1 MFSDGGSEISGPFNF
16 RRAFPPPSNIH
27 YSITLRI
34 PGVTMVTQLESGR
47 RSSSGLQQS
56 GNEQNLSPLTPNR
69 NVIRVRPPYR
79 QRGIPVQFKLHCRL
93 CSWAL
98 LFCVAAAIGV
108 TAQTYTVIATLTGGN
123 AYPTGNLIQ
132 GVNGNLYG
140 TSYGNAASN
149 EYGTV
154 FEVSTSGT
162 VSTLYTFCSKASC
175 ADGSFPAAGLILAND
190 QNFYGTTTSGGAY
203 GEGTVFKLTPSGT
216 LTTLYSFCQDQTPCA
231 DGANP
236 YGGLV
241 QGTSGLLYG
250 TTALGGE
257 HALGSVFSIGTNG
270 EMFTTLYSFCDG
282 RCSIFGLND
291 GSAPESALVQ
301 DSNGNFY
308 GTTSFGTIF
317 EITPQGTLTTLYEF
331 CSLPSCEDGNAP
343 WGNPALSSDG
353 ILYGAATKGGVVGGG
368 VVWSLQISTNIFIDF
383 NDFGGSGG
391 AEPNGV
397 VVGSNGNVYGTSLG
411 AIGRSGVVY
420 PATIYEISPTAFT
433 VLYTFCQTNGC
444 PDGGPPLGELV
455 EATNGVFYGAS
466 TGTVFSLSDGL
477 APFVMSV
484 PSFGKP
490 GNKVRILGTNLKGST
505 TVSFN
510 GKAATFSVNSS
521 SEITAEVPTGAKTGQ
536 IQVQTPG
543 GKLKSNVVFTIL

>member
-1 MFSDGGSEISGPFNF
+1 
-16 RRAFPPPSNIH
+16 
-27 YSITLRI
+27 
-34 PGVTMVTQLESGR
+34 
-47 RSSSGLQQS
+47 
-56 GNEQNLSPLTPNR
+56 
-69 NVIRVRPPYR
+69 
-79 QRGIPVQFKLHCRL
+79 VQFKLHCRL